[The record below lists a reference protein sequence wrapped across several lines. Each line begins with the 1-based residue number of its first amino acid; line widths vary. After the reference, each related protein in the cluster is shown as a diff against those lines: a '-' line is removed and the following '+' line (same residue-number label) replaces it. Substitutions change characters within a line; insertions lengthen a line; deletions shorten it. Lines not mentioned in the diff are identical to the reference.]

1 MSKRGVDDYRPH
13 GPVTCYAHEKPDFE
27 EHPDRAPLG
36 MVGLPA
42 PMRKLEVE
50 MVFATFMLSH
60 FGHLTGSVSWA
71 EVVSTSKCFLQ
82 SRQTYS

>member
-1 MSKRGVDDYRPH
+1 MKICRPP
-13 GPVTCYAHEKPDFE
+13 GPAVCYAQEKPDFE

-36 MVGLPA
+36 MDGLPE
-42 PMRKLEVE
+42 PTRKLDAE
-50 MVFATFMLSH
+50 MVFATFRLPH
-60 FGHLTGSVSWA
+60 FGHLTGSVLRE